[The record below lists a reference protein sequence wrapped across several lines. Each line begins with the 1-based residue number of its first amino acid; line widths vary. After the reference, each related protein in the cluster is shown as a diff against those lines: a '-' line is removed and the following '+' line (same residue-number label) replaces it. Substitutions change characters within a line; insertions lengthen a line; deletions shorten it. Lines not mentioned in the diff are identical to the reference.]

1 MRKWKP
7 YGSRTDPGAWLS
19 LANMFPTESGTYR
32 TANAFATSGTAGA
45 GPASPG
51 TTLCAWF
58 GRTADGTAVGY
69 VGTTTSIFR
78 ATASDFTNG
87 SFTDASAGG
96 GYTITEMSFCQ
107 FGNYT
112 IAAVGHTNDIQV
124 RDATGSSAFATL
136 SGSPPKAKICVTQS
150 NCVLLFNLSG
160 APNAWAAS
168 DVGSHTTWDG
178 SGDSVTTT
186 YLLHRAGPITAA
198 VAFRDEVVVFKS
210 SSVYRFRYVG
220 SPVKWL
226 VELIADGVGAARIG
240 SVCNT
245 GSAVVFTGNQG
256 AYIYDGSQVRPIGM
270 GLNGPSSILEDAGAA
285 ASAPIYFQ
293 ATNHVAFKSDDNAGW
308 YVYNMT
314 SDAWGKFLPYA
325 SSDGSALTGFVAA
338 SSDVGALSYPLGI
351 GDGSMVIVNLSAN
364 PCVRTDTAESNNTV
378 AATISTSL
386 FGSDDRMTAFKRVT
400 PRFNKTANWSYTMP
414 TATQL
419 TMTPYTAATPAST
432 ETAGS
437 AVTSSTSNLRFDYHN
452 NARWARFDFALNYAC
467 EIEDVAVEAKDGGTD

>member
-19 LANMFPTESGTYR
+19 LANMFPTEAGTYR
-32 TANAFATSGTAGA
+32 TANAFAPYGTAAA

-51 TTLCAWF
+51 TTLSSWF
-58 GRTADGTAVGY
+58 GRTANGTIVGY
-69 VGTTTSIFR
+69 VATSTSLFR
-78 ATASDFTNG
+78 CTSSDLSSG

-96 GYTITEMSFCQ
+96 GYTITAASFCQ

-112 IAAVGHTNDIQV
+112 IAAIGHTDNVQV
-124 RDATGSSAFATL
+124 RDATGSSAFAAL

-160 APNAWAAS
+160 AENAWAAS
-168 DVGSHTTWDG
+168 DVGAHTTWDG
-178 SGDSVTTT
+178 TGDSVTTT

-220 SPVKWL
+220 SPVKWV
-226 VELIADGVGAARIG
+226 VELLADGIGAARMG

-245 GSAVVFTGNQG
+245 GSSVIFTGDQG
-256 AYIYDGSQVRPIGM
+256 AFIYDGAQVRKIGD
-270 GLNGPSSILEDAGAA
+270 GFGSGTNLLEDAG
-285 ASAPIYFQ
+285 SSTVMPVFYQ
-293 ATNHVAFKSDDNAGW
+293 STNHVLFKSDNNEGW
-308 YVYNMT
+308 YVYNIT
-314 SDAWGKFLPYA
+314 ADAWGKFLPYK
-325 SSDGSALTGFVAA
+325 SSDGTALSGWATVA
-338 SSDVGALSYPLGI
+338 SDVGALTYPLGL
-351 GDGSMVIVNLSAN
+351 GNGSVIIVNLSQN
-364 PCVRTDTAESNNTV
+364 PCVRSDTEESSNTV
-378 AATISTSL
+378 PATISTTL
-386 FGSDDRMTAFKRVT
+386 VGSDNRMTAFSRVT
-400 PRFNKTANWSYTMP
+400 PRFNATAGWSFTMP

-437 AVTSSTSNLRFDYHN
+437 AVTSSTNNLRFDYQN
-452 NARWARFDFALNYAC
+452 NVRWARFDFALNYAC
-467 EIEDVAVEAKDGGTD
+467 EIEDVAVDAKDGGTD

>member
-32 TANAFATSGTAGA
+32 TANAFTTYGTAAA

-51 TTLCAWF
+51 TTLCSWF
-58 GRTADGTAVGY
+58 GRTADGTIVGY
-69 VGTTTSIFR
+69 VGTSTKIYRCTTSELSSG
-78 ATASDFTNG
+78 T
-87 SFTDASAGG
+87 FTDASAGG

-240 SVCNT
+240 SVVNT
-245 GSAVVFTGNQG
+245 GSVVIFTGDQG
-256 AYIYDGSQVRPIGM
+256 AYIYDGSQIRPIGQ
-270 GLNGPSSILEDAGAA
+270 GFGGPSNVLEDAGGTV
-285 ASAPIYFQ
+285 SAPIFYQ
-293 ATNHVAFKSDDNAGW
+293 ATNHVLFKSQDNEGW
-308 YVYNMT
+308 YVYNLT
-314 SDAWGKFLPYA
+314 SDAWGKFLPYK
-325 SSDGSALTGFVAA
+325 SSDGSAMSGFVAVG
-338 SSDVGALSYPLGI
+338 SDVGALTYPLGI
-351 GDGSMVIVNLSAN
+351 GNGAVVAVNLSSN
-364 PCVRTDTAESNNTV
+364 PCVLNDITESSNTV
-378 AATISTSL
+378 PATISTTL
-386 FGSDDRMTAFKRVT
+386 VGSDDRMTAFKRVT
-400 PRFNKTANWSYTMP
+400 PRFNKTTAWDYTMP

-419 TMTPYTAATPAST
+419 TMTPYTAATPASS
-432 ETAGS
+432 ETTGT
-437 AVTSSTSNLRFDYHN
+437 AVTSSTSNLRFDYQN
-452 NARWARFDFALNYAC
+452 NVRWARFDFALNYAC